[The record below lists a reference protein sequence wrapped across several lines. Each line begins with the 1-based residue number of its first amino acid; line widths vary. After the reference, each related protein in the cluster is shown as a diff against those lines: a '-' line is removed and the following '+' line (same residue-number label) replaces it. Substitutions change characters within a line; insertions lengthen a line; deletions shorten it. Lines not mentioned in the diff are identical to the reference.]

1 MSTNLAEAQSGSE
14 RRVVAVIRGIPTSD
28 GAGVKLT
35 RVIGQRALP
44 DLDPFLMLDEFGSEK
59 GADYIGGFPDHPHRG
74 FETVTYMLD
83 GRRRHGG
90 NTGHSGLVVCA
101 PVQCMTAGRAR
112 VHSRRPGRA

>member
-1 MSTNLAEAQSGSE
+1 MIAAQDPQTRQIAAITHGE
-14 RRVVAVIRGIPTSD
+14 PTSD

-74 FETVTYMLD
+74 
-83 GRRRHGG
+83 
-90 NTGHSGLVVCA
+90 
-101 PVQCMTAGRAR
+101 
-112 VHSRRPGRA
+112 